1 MVRLRQKASGGKI
14 IGEISPGETLKSLLI
29 SFPIATIRLPY
40 ATMPNHSPIPAE
52 STTRDSFL
60 RLLVFCLRP
69 RLKLVGIAFLLI
81 LLFNF
86 VELALPKVLDLYVKS
101 FEPSVKIELF
111 GFDMD
116 WIRHAEGKA
125 LILPGALLVV
135 AILRWA
141 LAYTRAYWQGR
152 LSQHCLMA
160 VRRRIYDRA
169 QRFNF
174 DYHDRRHSG
183 TLIANLVEDVRFTT
197 VFFENSLFVLVE
209 TVICI
214 AFIHCFIFVH
224 CWQAGLACMLCMSLA
239 CLFATRLW
247 RHNLPLFQATKE
259 NFARMV
265 SAFTE
270 NMEGQLVVRAYG
282 RREAQEKSFA
292 KVVKELQD
300 SALREVHWQILSHQ
314 IIGWGACICFA
325 AAISAYLWACRS
337 AQIDPAGSTILMITS
352 ALIIHLAKAR
362 QFMGGMDN
370 LMRFLVTARRLDD
383 FFRDQRDEYEDPAA
397 QSLPVLAM
405 NELRFEQVSF
415 AYGERD
421 PVVRELSFTLRH
433 GRILGVIGG
442 TGAGKSTLAQLAA
455 GFYTPMSGKVS
466 IDGKGLSD
474 YHRIQLRRS
483 IAIVFQETF
492 LFAGSLADNIAF
504 GNPGAKPEE
513 IAEAARLACAEEF
526 ISQLPD
532 GYGAE
537 IGEKGVSLSGGQRQR
552 LGIARA
558 LLRRPR
564 LLILDACTSAL
575 DNRTEAKIL
584 SNLRQLQGVTVLL
597 ITHRAEALELAD
609 EVVVLDDGLL
619 VEHGS
624 PAELKSRTGSRFR
637 SILGHH
643 GTI

>member
-1 MVRLRQKASGGKI
+1 M
-14 IGEISPGETLKSLLI
+14 
-29 SFPIATIRLPY
+29 
-40 ATMPNHSPIPAE
+40 
-52 STTRDSFL
+52 STPPSITADSSTRDCFT
-60 RLLVFCLRP
+60 RLLLFCLRP
-69 RLKLVGIAFLLI
+69 RLKLVAIAFLLI

-101 FEPSVKIELF
+101 FEPTAKIELF

-116 WIRHAEGKA
+116 WIRHADHKE
-125 LILPGALLVV
+125 LILPGALLLV
-135 AILRWA
+135 AFLRWV

-209 TVICI
+209 TVLCI
-214 AFIHCFIFVH
+214 LFIHGFIAVH
-224 CWQAGLACMLCMSLA
+224 CWQAGLAVILCMSTAFFFA
-239 CLFATRLW
+239 CLLW
-247 RHNLPLFQATKE
+247 RRNLPLFQATKE

-325 AAISAYLWACRS
+325 AAISTYIWVCRS
-337 AQIDPAGSTILMITS
+337 TGVAPAGSTILMITS

-383 FFRDQRDEYEDPAA
+383 FFHDQRDEYEDPAA
-397 QSLPVLAM
+397 QSLPVPEM
-405 NELRFEQVSF
+405 RELRFDQVSF
-415 AYGERD
+415 AYGARD
-421 PVVRELSFTLRH
+421 PVIRSLSFTLRQGH
-433 GRILGVIGG
+433 ILGVIGG

-455 GFYTPMSGKVS
+455 GFYTPISGTVS
-466 IDGKGLSD
+466 IDGKSLGD
-474 YHRIQLRRS
+474 YHRIQLRRG

-492 LFAGSLADNIAF
+492 LFAGSVADNIAF

-532 GYGAE
+532 GYAAE

-584 SNLRQLQGVTVLL
+584 SNLRHLQGVTVLL

-609 EVVVLDDGLL
+609 EVLVMDDGIL
-619 VEHGS
+619 VEQGS
-624 PAELKSRTGSRFR
+624 PAELKSRAGSRFR
-637 SILGHH
+637 AVLGHH